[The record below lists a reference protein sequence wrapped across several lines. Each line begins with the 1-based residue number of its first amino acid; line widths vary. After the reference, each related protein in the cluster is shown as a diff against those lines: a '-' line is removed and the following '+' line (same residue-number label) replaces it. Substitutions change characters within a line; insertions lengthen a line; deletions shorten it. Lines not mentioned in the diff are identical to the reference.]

1 LKKIQTWQ
9 WRPTTV
15 DGGWRQVVVASRE
28 ALEAFGYK
36 IKRIIDVAGF
46 E

>member
-1 LKKIQTWQ
+1 LGKKLG
-9 WRPTTV
+9 R
-15 DGGWRQVVVASRE
+15 RE

-36 IKRIIDVAGF
+36 IKRIIIVVGA